1 MNELTELEVD
11 EVSLVDAGANPQAN
25 ILLFKRKGE
34 SQMAD
39 KDTKNLEQPAPEPPT
54 PENVNKH
61 DEKSAPT
68 PTVEPPTPEIVDKS
82 ADLERERAELAK
94 AQETVN
100 ALIGKLQEHVDKA
113 DTAELT
119 EVAKKYEILGFKT
132 EELVPQLKGLKQFPE
147 LYKQLITSLDTSLAA
162 VEKSKMFEEIGKS
175 GHGGTVVTEVEK
187 FATEIQKNNP
197 KLGWREAIDA
207 AYQAHPELKG
217 I

>member
-39 KDTKNLEQPAPEPPT
+39 KDTKHLEQPAPEPPT

-61 DEKSAPT
+61 DEKPAP
-68 PTVEPPTPEIVDKS
+68 EQPTPEPVDKS

-175 GHGGTVVTEVEK
+175 GHGGTVVTDIEK